1 MENERIEALRVAVRP
16 YLTEKRYAHTLAV
29 EKEAAALAQIYL
41 PEKEEKL
48 RIAALLHDITKKES
62 TEKQLQ
68 MCAEFGIMVDEDA
81 ILAPKTFH
89 AKTAAALA
97 ARDFAAYTDEE
108 ICRGIRYHTTGR
120 ADMTVFEAIV
130 YLADYIEQ
138 TRTFADCV
146 TLRQYFYSR
155 IAKEGTANR
164 DIILR
169 DTMILSFD
177 MTIRNL
183 MEEGGLIDHDTIA
196 ARNRYVR
203 QRLTADRPK
212 KVCPA
217 ADRNKENA
225 V

>member
-1 MENERIEALRVAVRP
+1 MENERITTLRTAVKP

-29 EKEAAALAQIYL
+29 EKEAAALARLYL
-41 PEKEEKL
+41 PEKEEAL

-68 MCAEFGIMVDEDA
+68 MCAEFGIMVSEDDV
-81 ILAPKTFH
+81 LAPKTFH

-97 ARDFAAYTDEE
+97 ERDFPSYANEE

-130 YLADYIEQ
+130 YLADYIEE

-146 TLRQYFYSR
+146 TLRCYFYHR
-155 IAKEGTANR
+155 IETEPPEKR
-164 DIILR
+164 DSILR

-183 MEEGGLIDHDTIA
+183 MEEGGLIDHDTIE
-196 ARNRYVR
+196 ARNGYVR
-203 QRLTADRPK
+203 ARLTE
-212 KVCPA
+212 
-217 ADRNKENA
+217 KEQA

>member
-1 MENERIEALRVAVRP
+1 
-16 YLTEKRYAHTLAV
+16 
-29 EKEAAALAQIYL
+29 
-41 PEKEEKL
+41 
-48 RIAALLHDITKKES
+48 
-62 TEKQLQ
+62 
-68 MCAEFGIMVDEDA
+68 
-81 ILAPKTFH
+81 
-89 AKTAAALA
+89 
-97 ARDFAAYTDEE
+97 
-108 ICRGIRYHTTGR
+108 
-120 ADMTVFEAIV
+120 MTVFEAIV

-203 QRLTADRPK
+203 QRLTADCPE

>member
-1 MENERIEALRVAVRP
+1 MENERIITLREAVKP
-16 YLTEKRYAHTLAV
+16 YLTDKRYAHTLAV
-29 EKEAAALAQIYL
+29 EREAAALARIYL

-68 MCAEFGIMVDEDA
+68 MCAEFGIEVSEDDV
-81 ILAPKTFH
+81 LAPKTFH

-97 ARDFAAYTDEE
+97 ARDFEAYTDEE
-108 ICRGIRYHTTGR
+108 ICLGIRYHTTGH

-130 YLADYIEQ
+130 YLADYIEE
-138 TRTFADCV
+138 TRTFGDCV

-155 IAKEGTANR
+155 IAKEGAEKRNV
-164 DIILR
+164 ILR

-196 ARNRYVR
+196 ARNRYIR
-203 QRLTADRPK
+203 MRLTTDHPEKACLTADK
-212 KVCPA
+212 
-217 ADRNKENA
+217 NKENA
-225 V
+225 G

>member
-1 MENERIEALRVAVRP
+1 MENKRIIALRTAIEP

-41 PEKEEKL
+41 PEKEDKL

-62 TEKQLQ
+62 VEKQLQ
-68 MCAEFGIMVDEDA
+68 MCAEFGIMVDEDD

-97 ARDFAAYTDEE
+97 ARCFAAYTDEE
-108 ICRGIRYHTTGR
+108 VCRGIRYHTTGH
-120 ADMTVFEAIV
+120 ASMSAFEAIV
-130 YLADYIEQ
+130 YLADYIEE
-138 TRTFADCV
+138 TRTFADCM

-155 IAKEGTANR
+155 IDMEGTAKK

-183 MEEGGLIDHDTIA
+183 MDEGGPIDHDTIA
-196 ARNRYVR
+196 ARNWYLRL
-203 QRLTADRPK
+203 QLTAD
-212 KVCPA
+212 CPEQVQA

>member
-68 MCAEFGIMVDEDA
+68 MCAEFGIIVKEDD

-97 ARDFAAYTDEE
+97 ARVFPQLTDDE
-108 ICRGIRYHTTGR
+108 ICQGIRYHTTGR

-130 YLADYIEQ
+130 YLADYIEE
-138 TRTFADCV
+138 TRTFTDCL
-146 TLRQYFYSR
+146 TLRQYFYGR
-155 IAKEGTANR
+155 IEKEGTVYKNN
-164 DIILR
+164 ILR

-183 MEEGGLIDHDTIA
+183 TEEGGLIDHDTIA
-196 ARNRYVR
+196 ARNGYVR
-203 QRLTADRPK
+203 SRLTMCCLTADK
-212 KVCPA
+212 
-217 ADRNKENA
+217 NKEN
-225 V
+225 VV